1 MHSTLII
8 ARRAGSFEPK
18 IAELFGA
25 FDETEMPER
34 MGTLRRQLFTF
45 NDLYLHLQDF
55 ESEGAVAIDSARSH
69 PLFQQIS
76 ADMRPF
82 VEPYNPQTWRSP
94 TDAIATK
101 FYHWERAR

>member
-8 ARRAGSFEPK
+8 ARKAGPYEEE
-18 IAELFGA
+18 IAKLFGA

-55 ESEGAVAIDSARSH
+55 ESEGSAAIDSARAH

-82 VEPYNPQTWRSP
+82 VEAYDPETWRSP
-94 TDAIATK
+94 ADAIASR
-101 FYHWERAR
+101 FYHWERGR